1 MSKHV
6 RSSHAP
12 MPATFIRLLMA
23 LALAA
28 LVLNAG
34 SDPLSSQ
41 SAGSFDVSEKSIGEL
56 QAALAAGRVTSAR
69 LVELYLDRIRAYDQ
83 AGPRLNAVLHL
94 NASAGREARDLDAE
108 RRRRGPRGPLHG
120 IPVLVKDNFDT
131 RDMPTTGGSLALSS
145 VVPAEDA
152 YQVGRLRQAGAV
164 ILGKVNLHELA
175 LGLTTVSS
183 LGGQTLNPYDITRAP
198 GGSSGG
204 SGVAAAA
211 SFAAVT
217 LGTDTSG
224 SIRIPSSHNSLVG
237 LRPTAGLSSRAGI
250 IPFGHT
256 QDTGGPMARS
266 VADVAIV
273 LDATAGY
280 DPADPVTALS
290 KGRIPATY
298 TLALRPGALSG
309 ARVGILREFFG
320 NAPEDEP
327 VAALV
332 RQAVEDM
339 KARGA
344 TAIDVVVPNLAQQ
357 LMASSLLTQ
366 ELKFDLRDYLRRSR
380 GARIKSLE
388 ELLSSG
394 LHTAQ
399 FQGFVEGA
407 NNFAEDYP
415 SSADYRA
422 RLAAREALARA
433 VLAVMDEQKLDAL
446 VYPTIRRIAP
456 LVGGNQAGSN
466 AGLSAQTGFPAIT
479 VPAGFTA
486 GGFPVGVELLGRP
499 FAEATLLG
507 LAFSYESATRHR
519 RAPDSTPPLT
529 GAPRDTAAT
538 APFEPAPGSV
548 TFEVKVTGAGASPPS
563 RVDFEATV
571 KFAFDAATRRLD
583 YDVTPRAGNRDRIAG
598 VYLHRRASR
607 PNGGVAYILAKAPA
621 LRNTGRLQ
629 LTEAEATD
637 LRAGKFY
644 VSAVESKNPLAGARG
659 NVALP

>member
-1 MSKHV
+1 M
-6 RSSHAP
+6 
-12 MPATFIRLLMA
+12 
-23 LALAA
+23 AA
-28 LVLNAG
+28 LKTKRFLVALVAAAIAAG
-34 SDPLSSQ
+34 GGATGSQ
-41 SAGSFDVSEKSIGEL
+41 SAGSFDVFEKSIGEL
-56 QAALAAGRVTSAR
+56 QAALAGGRVTSAR
-69 LVELYLDRIRAYDQ
+69 LVELYFDRIRAYDQ

-94 NASAGREARDLDAE
+94 NANATRDARDLDAE
-108 RRRRGPRGPLHG
+108 RKRRGPRGPLHG
-120 IPVLVKDNFDT
+120 IPILVKDNFDT

-152 YQVGRLRQAGAV
+152 YQVKRLRQAGAV

-183 LGGQTLNPYDITRAP
+183 LGGQTLNPYDVTRSP

-204 SGVAAAA
+204 SGAAAAA
-211 SFAAVT
+211 SFAAAT

-280 DPADPVTALS
+280 DSADPVTALG

-298 TLALRPGALSG
+298 TSALRPGALSG
-309 ARVGILREFFG
+309 ARVGVLREFFG

-327 VAALV
+327 VAAVV
-332 RQAVEDM
+332 RQTVEDM

-344 TAIDVVVPNLAQQ
+344 TAIDVAVPNLAQQ
-357 LMASSLLTQ
+357 LMASNLLTQ

-407 NNFAEDYP
+407 NNFADDYP

-422 RLAAREALARA
+422 RLAARDALARA
-433 VLAVMDEQKLDAL
+433 VVAVMDEHKLDAL
-446 VYPTIRRIAP
+446 VYPTVRRMAP

-486 GGFPVGVELLGRP
+486 SGFPVGVELLGRP
-499 FAEATLLG
+499 FAEPTLLG
-507 LAFSYESATRHR
+507 LAFAHESATRHR
-519 RAPDSTPPLT
+519 RAPGSTPPLS
-529 GAPRDTAAT
+529 GVPRDSV
-538 APFEPAPGSV
+538 APAMTFDPAPGSV
-548 TFEVKVTGAGASPPS
+548 AFEVKVTGAGASPPS
-563 RVDFEATV
+563 RIDFEATV
-571 KFAFDAATRRLD
+571 KFAFDASTRRLD
-583 YDVTPRAGNRDRIAG
+583 YDVAPRAGNRDRIAG
-598 VYLHRRASR
+598 VYLHRRANR

-621 LRNTGRLQ
+621 LKSTGRLQ

-659 NVALP
+659 NLVLP